1 MPVLNPITRLSPE
14 YFPGLE
20 TMRRIGQA
28 ERCFL
33 LGENQYSRQS
43 FQNRAKIRNADGW
56 QWLTVPLESGE
67 FGRSINEMIPSH
79 PREWKTRHMKGLQ
92 YNYSTSPFYEYF
104 IQEISDIILKE
115 HRTLADLTCSTTI
128 WCARAIGLDTEMN
141 IGDSGK
147 RSMSRVMEEVAEYEH
162 PSYRQNFPDF
172 IPGMSVL
179 DVLFNHGPEAKRI
192 ILQG

>member
-1 MPVLNPITRLSPE
+1 MPALNPIASLSPE

-20 TMRRIGQA
+20 TLWRIGRAQQ
-28 ERCFL
+28 CFL
-33 LGENQYSRQS
+33 LGENKYSRQS
-43 FQNRAKIRNADGW
+43 FQNRTKIRNADGW

-67 FGRSINEMIPSH
+67 FSRNINEMIPSH

-92 YNYSTSPFYEYF
+92 YNYSTSPYYEYF
-104 IQEISDIILKE
+104 IEEISDIILTE
-115 HRTLADLTCSTTI
+115 HRTLADLTCATTI
-128 WCARAIGLDTEMN
+128 WCVRAIGLDTEMN
-141 IGDSGK
+141 DGDLADPSV
-147 RSMSRVMEEVAEYEH
+147 SLDMDAAAEYEH

-192 ILQG
+192 ILQR